1 MRIPVPNRKKTREP
15 RGDSWKPERLA
26 IEAEILG
33 VLQEQE
39 QMRIE
44 QLVRALPGYTW
55 QEVFCAVDVLRR
67 DAALTVTQVDE
78 LSCWVSLNR
87 AGHC

>member
-1 MRIPVPNRKKTREP
+1 MRALISNGKKARRLW
-15 RGDSWKPERLA
+15 RGSKGPERLS

-33 VLQEQE
+33 ALQELE

-44 QLVRALPGYTW
+44 QLVRALPCYTW
-55 QEVFCAVDVLRR
+55 REVFRAVEVLRR
-67 DAALTVTQVDE
+67 DAVLTVTQSDE

-87 AGHC
+87 AGH